1 MTAIGA
7 ALFVIAGRAD
17 GAVRHAD
24 GLDQI
29 GVASR
34 MADSD
39 RPWFAFRIASAEV
52 EGATRID
59 GEILKGGKLA
69 CSEIDRQSLGH
80 GPKIDNERA
89 QQGDRLAL
97 GIEANVPIA
106 ARAAAVES
114 RAAVVE
120 SGANL

>member
-1 MTAIGA
+1 MTTIGA
-7 ALFVIAGRAD
+7 ALFVIAGGAD

-34 MADSD
+34 MANSD
-39 RPWFAFRIASAEV
+39 RPGFAVWIASAQIKI
-52 EGATRID
+52 AARID

-69 CSEIDRQSLGH
+69 RSEIDRQSLGD
-80 GPKIDNERA
+80 GPKIDNKRA

-97 GIEANVPIA
+97 GI
-106 ARAAAVES
+106 
-114 RAAVVE
+114 
-120 SGANL
+120 